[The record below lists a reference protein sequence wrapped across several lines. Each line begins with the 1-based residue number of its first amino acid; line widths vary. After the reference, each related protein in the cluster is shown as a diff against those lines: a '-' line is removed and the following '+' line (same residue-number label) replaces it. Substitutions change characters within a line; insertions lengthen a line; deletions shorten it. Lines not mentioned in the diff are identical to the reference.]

1 MKLERYESLV
11 ASDDGLKFT
20 FNSIGP
26 KGRICKWIQFQK
38 MNDST
43 IYYLSF
49 GNLLSDG
56 NVDHYTKD
64 DNKDR
69 NKILAT
75 VAVAIYEFTAR
86 NPDKL
91 VFFTGSTDGRTRLYR
106 MALTIYFQALSLDF
120 DIYGV
125 YIMEDDHLIE
135 PFEKGKDY
143 YGFAVKIKI
152 N

>member
-1 MKLERYESLV
+1 MKQEWYEPLL
-11 ASDDGLKFT
+11 ASADVLKFR

-26 KGRICKWIQFQK
+26 KGRILKGVQFRRTS
-38 MNDST
+38 DPG

-49 GNLLSDG
+49 GNLLPDG
-56 NVDHYTKD
+56 SLDLYIKD

-75 VAVAIYEFTAR
+75 VAVAIYKFTAR
-86 NPDKL
+86 YPDKY

-106 MALTIYFQALSLDF
+106 MALAIHFQELSMDF

-125 YIMEDDHLIE
+125 HLKEDGYLIE
-135 PFEKGKDY
+135 LFEKGKNY
-143 YGFAVKIKI
+143 YGFAVKRKI